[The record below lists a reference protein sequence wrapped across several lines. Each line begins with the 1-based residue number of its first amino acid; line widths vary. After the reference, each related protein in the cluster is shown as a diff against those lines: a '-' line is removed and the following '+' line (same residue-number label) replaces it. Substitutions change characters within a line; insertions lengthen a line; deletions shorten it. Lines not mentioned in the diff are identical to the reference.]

1 MIDYC
6 GQICYSSVFFNDVFE
21 LWTNFMFWFE
31 NFGFGY
37 VLVIMMLCFYVWS
50 SLYLCFLLIRLK
62 FWMIFDDLCA

>member
-1 MIDYC
+1 
-6 GQICYSSVFFNDVFE
+6 
-21 LWTNFMFWFE
+21 MFWFE

-62 FWMIFDDLCA
+62 FWMIFDDLCAGQINDY